1 MRQLS
6 TSELQQMARETF
18 GRELSAAQAEA
29 YRGRLPVMV
38 RAVHILQAWEV
49 QLRDSEPAAVHCTPV
64 PQGDRH
70 GTV

>member
-18 GRELSAAQAEA
+18 GRELSVTQAEA

-38 RAVHILQAWEV
+38 RAVHILQAWEAR
-49 QLRDSEPAAVHCTPV
+49 LRDSEPAAVHCTPI
-64 PQGDRH
+64 PEGHLH